1 MKNKAIIISTVLLLV
16 LTSLFAGC
24 INSNQNG
31 NEDEN
36 DGIIVVADV
45 LELGETKTIE
55 FADAIYE
62 LTINEL
68 DSENFTLSIGSN
80 ESVFALKKGTPIEID
95 HDFDG
100 VNDFEIEITSV
111 SGSKVSIILITTTST
126 SKYHYIKDD
135 LGDNV
140 RVPKKIEKIISLASS
155 ITEILYSL
163 NMGDKIVGRDS
174 GSNYPSDAN
183 KIEVVATFEGID
195 LEKVLAKDP
204 DIIIM
209 DKTLDLS
216 ENNYQKMVDYGLSV
230 FRVYPKNMQDVLDNI
245 ELIGKVVDNKG
256 TAKALV
262 SDLETRIDT
271 VRTRGDAFTTNPKVL
286 HVIYYGGPE
295 AGSPWVGSTS
305 TISGDLISI
314 AGGDVVVKDGQGFS
328 LQRSVEQIIG
338 YNPDIIF
345 TSQDNTW
352 PTPSR
357 EAILNDDALENV
369 NAVKNGKVI
378 DINADLVDRPGPRLV
393 DGLELIS
400 NYISS
405 QE

>member
-1 MKNKAIIISTVLLLV
+1 
-16 LTSLFAGC
+16 
-24 INSNQNG
+24 
-31 NEDEN
+31 
-36 DGIIVVADV
+36 
-45 LELGETKTIE
+45 
-55 FADAIYE
+55 
-62 LTINEL
+62 
-68 DSENFTLSIGSN
+68 
-80 ESVFALKKGTPIEID
+80 
-95 HDFDG
+95 
-100 VNDFEIEITSV
+100 VNDFEIEINDI
-111 SGSKVSIILITTTST
+111 SGSTISITLMTTIST
-126 SKYHYIKDD
+126 SKYIYIKDD
-135 LGDNV
+135 TGNTV
-140 RVPKKIEKIISLASS
+140 RIPKEIKKIISLASS

-183 KIEVVATFEGID
+183 DIEVVATFEGID

-209 DKTLDLS
+209 DRTLDLS
-216 ENNYQKMVDYGLSV
+216 DKNYNKMIDYGLSV
-230 FRVYPKNMQDVLDNI
+230 FRVYPKNLQEMLDNI
-245 ELIGKVVDNKG
+245 ELIGKVVDNKD
-256 TAKALV
+256 TAEALV

-271 VRTRGDAFTTNPKVL
+271 VRTRGDSFTIKPKVI

-295 AGSPWVGSTS
+295 GGSPWVGSTS

-314 AGGDVVVKDGQGFS
+314 AGGEVVVKDGQGFS

-345 TSQDNTW
+345 TSQDDTW

-357 EAILNDDALENV
+357 DAILNDEALENV
-369 NAVKNGKVI
+369 NAVKNDKVI

-405 QE
+405 FHLRSKNANTQIRQMVDCNNNSIYYSISFSSSMFNHWKCNNTT